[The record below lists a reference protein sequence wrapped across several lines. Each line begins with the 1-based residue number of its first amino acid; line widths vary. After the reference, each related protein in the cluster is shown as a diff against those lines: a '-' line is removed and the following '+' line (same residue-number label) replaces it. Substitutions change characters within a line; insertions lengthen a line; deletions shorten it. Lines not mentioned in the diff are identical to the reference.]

1 MTIIVTVFR
10 TARLTVSEKKTK
22 TLLLQTPDQASLT
35 PPLVIE
41 AAGQRYRQKT
51 QFLYLGGVM
60 HESADLPRETDRRT
74 RLMRA
79 CHKRFAPKLY
89 DMAIA
94 PALPDSPHA
103 EGRGD

>member
-1 MTIIVTVFR
+1 MMTIIVTVFR

-51 QFLYLGGVM
+51 QFLYLGGII
-60 HESADLPRETDRRT
+60 HESTDLSLEIERRI
-74 RLMRA
+74 RLIRA
-79 CHKRFAPKLY
+79 CLKRFGPEL
-89 DMAIA
+89 
-94 PALPDSPHA
+94 
-103 EGRGD
+103 